1 MEYILKEIKS
11 RKYIFVFDGGD
22 LVFLDLVQ
30 NIRYFRKFFPGLRP
44 RRATEIYP
52 HVKEVEDYLYG
63 KRRDLLGPISYSS
76 TDFRE
81 SVWELLM
88 KIPYGSTTSYK
99 DLAEMLGRPK
109 AARAVGGA
117 VGANPILFYIP
128 CHRVIQADGTLGGF
142 RGGLGLKK
150 DLLQMEEGLGPADG
164 PY

>member
-1 MEYILKEIKS
+1 MEYIVKKIKS
-11 RKYIFVFDGGD
+11 RKYIFVLEEEK

-30 NIRYFRKFFPGLRP
+30 NVRYFRKFFPGIRL
-44 RRATEIYP
+44 RRATKTYP
-52 HVKEVEDYLYG
+52 HVKEVEEYLSG
-63 KRRDLLGPISYSS
+63 KRERLQEPISYSS

-88 KIPYGSTTSYK
+88 KIPYGSTVSYK
-99 DLAEMLGRPK
+99 GLAEKLGRPR
-109 AARAVGGA
+109 AARAIGGA

-150 DLLQMEEGLGPADG
+150 DLLQMEEVLGPAKGLD
-164 PY
+164 

>member
-1 MEYILKEIKS
+1 
-11 RKYIFVFDGGD
+11 
-22 LVFLDLVQ
+22 
-30 NIRYFRKFFPGLRP
+30 
-44 RRATEIYP
+44 
-52 HVKEVEDYLYG
+52 
-63 KRRDLLGPISYSS
+63 
-76 TDFRE
+76 
-81 SVWELLM
+81 M

-109 AARAVGGA
+109 AALAIGGA
-117 VGANPILFYIP
+117 VGANPILFYLP